1 MITKIGLLQDMYF
14 LPLEREMTFKKK
26 NPQMSHLKVEIAAGF
41 NSPGPK
47 PADLGMRP
55 NSTTH
60 IVLKT

>member
-1 MITKIGLLQDMYF
+1 MYF

-26 NPQMSHLKVEIAAGF
+26 NPQMSHLNVEIAAGF